1 MTRTTVLLPEAYL
14 RYLLRMGK
22 DNLSAGVRRVV
33 EEHKAFSRLRR
44 DT

>member
-1 MTRTTVLLPEAYL
+1 MTRTTVLLAEAHL

-33 EEHKAFSRLRR
+33 EEHRTLSRLRR
-44 DT
+44 DE